1 MVKMLN
7 FKDISNNV
15 TRSFHRVG
23 FQFKKH
29 SPEILIGAGIVGG
42 ITSAVMACKAT
53 TKVNFVLEE
62 TKAQVDIIHAGAEKG
77 EVKAQLD
84 NGEIA
89 LVPYSEEDAKKDLT
103 IVYAQTGLKLVKLYG
118 PAVLLGAASIAGILT
133 SHNILRKRNIAL
145 AAAYT
150 VVDTGFKEYR
160 GRVVERFGEALD
172 RELKYNIK
180 AQEIEEVE
188 VNEKGKEKTVK
199 KTVEVIDPNTN
210 SVYARFF
217 DDGCK
222 GWTKDASTNLYVVTS
237 VQNVANEML
246 KSRGYLF
253 LNEVYEMLG
262 IYKTAAGQTVG
273 WIYDEDNPIGDNFV
287 DFGIYNANKP
297 SSRDFV
303 NGIERVILL
312 DFNVDGPILDRVKF
326 HRG

>member
-1 MVKMLN
+1 MLN
-7 FKDISNNV
+7 LKDISSNL
-15 TRSFHRVG
+15 TRNLHRVG

-29 SPEILIGAGIVGG
+29 SPEIMIGVGIVG
-42 ITSAVMACKAT
+42 TVASAVMACKAT

-62 TKAQVDIIHAGAEKG
+62 AKANIDVIHTSAEKG

-89 LVPYSEEDAKKDLT
+89 MVPYSEEDAKKDLT
-103 IVYAQTGLKLVKLYG
+103 IVYAQTGLKFVKLYG
-118 PAVLLGAASIAGILT
+118 PSVVLGALSIASILT

-150 VVDTGFKEYR
+150 VVDNGFKEYR

-180 AQEIEEVE
+180 AQEVEEVE
-188 VNEKGKEKTVK
+188 VDKKGKEKTVK
-199 KTVEVIDPNTN
+199 KTVEVADPNMH

-246 KSRGYLF
+246 RSRGYLF

-262 IYKTAAGQTVG
+262 IYKTPVGQVVG
-273 WIYDEDNPIGDNFV
+273 WIYDENNDIGDNFV
-287 DFGIYNANKP
+287 DFGIYDINKP
-297 SSRDFV
+297 RNRDFV

-312 DFNVDGPILDRVKF
+312 DFNVDGPILERVKF
-326 HRG
+326 DIG